1 MSSLPLL
8 DRPVSSETVSL
19 TCTPAIAVLLIG
31 VVVVMFDIVN
41 KSPQNAGLHLMITI
55 LVALGV
61 LVLCFMG
68 LTEVGSLIVL
78 LPIIIF
84 AGIVIIIVLALMIG
98 EQSPPDEKHRKTAV
112 IHKHKEYPLRSSY
125 KYVMTGKGFARY

>member
-31 VVVVMFDIVN
+31 VVVVMFDIVS

-68 LTEVGSLIVL
+68 LLR
-78 LPIIIF
+78 
-84 AGIVIIIVLALMIG
+84 LAL
-98 EQSPPDEKHRKTAV
+98 
-112 IHKHKEYPLRSSY
+112 
-125 KYVMTGKGFARY
+125 